1 MTPHT
6 NGKFYKHICKEMKL
20 TSLIM
25 KQIYFLCYTAAF
37 IFHRN
42 TGTVLSMRTPLSFR
56 KIKERFT
63 SYPNL
68 FIIAHLSSGT
78 NYGQSAFCQNVV
90 LWYLSSQPWDIR
102 KPESAGADVEICML
116 ITEYYIQEIDTHLH
130 FQKAPQHQ
138 EGIWL

>member
-1 MTPHT
+1 MTKRQIWSRQSICTEDLKYQSLTASSVLTNSFVNISFSANRSPHT

-90 LWYLSSQPWDIR
+90 LWYLSSQP
-102 KPESAGADVEICML
+102 
-116 ITEYYIQEIDTHLH
+116 
-130 FQKAPQHQ
+130 
-138 EGIWL
+138 